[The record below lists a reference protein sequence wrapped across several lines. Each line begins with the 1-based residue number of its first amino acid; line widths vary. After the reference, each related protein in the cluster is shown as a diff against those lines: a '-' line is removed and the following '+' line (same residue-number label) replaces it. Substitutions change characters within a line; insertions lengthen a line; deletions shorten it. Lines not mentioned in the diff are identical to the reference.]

1 MRNKSFLAILFFALT
16 AAPALAQVYD
26 CQITKKDRFGFAQGR
41 MIFILDQS
49 RGTGSVF
56 NRTTRVVSDKPI
68 RAQVSGG
75 KNGRWRFRWTVSNIP
90 GRNNTLTASYRAMLN
105 TQNGKLTVGGI
116 VRGYDNDIDAFGTC
130 KRTRR

>member
-1 MRNKSFLAILFFALT
+1 MRNKSFLAILFFALFT
-16 AAPALAQVYD
+16 GPALTQVYD

-49 RGTGSVF
+49 RRTGSVF
-56 NRTTRVVSDKPI
+56 NHVTRSVSEKPVS
-68 RAQVSGG
+68 AQVSGG
-75 KNGRWRFRWTVSNIP
+75 KNGRWRFRWSVSNIP
-90 GRNNTLTASYRAMLN
+90 GRNATLSATYRAMLN